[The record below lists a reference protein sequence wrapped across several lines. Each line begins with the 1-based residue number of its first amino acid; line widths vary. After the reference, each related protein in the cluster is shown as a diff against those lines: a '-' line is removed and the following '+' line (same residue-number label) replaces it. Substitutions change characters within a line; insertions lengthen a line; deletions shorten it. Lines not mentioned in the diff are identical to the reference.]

1 MFDDNSLQETIFHK
15 DIVDDTDAIEVIIFY

>member
-15 DIVDDTDAIEVIIFY
+15 DIVDDTDAIKAFIFY

>member
-1 MFDDNSLQETIFHK
+1 MSDANILQETIFHK